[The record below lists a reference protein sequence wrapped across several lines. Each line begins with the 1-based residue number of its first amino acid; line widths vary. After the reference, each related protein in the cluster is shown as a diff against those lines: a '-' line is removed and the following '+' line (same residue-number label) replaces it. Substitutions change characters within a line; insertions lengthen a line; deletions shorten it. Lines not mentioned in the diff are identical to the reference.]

1 MPDPEP
7 IKSTSPDT
15 FLRRKKMAG
24 EDASTQ
30 ETSNKP
36 LKSEGDLDT
45 LYQIKE
51 TTTSTDPETDEPGV

>member
-1 MPDPEP
+1 MPNPEP

-15 FLRRKKMAG
+15 FLRRKKMDG

-36 LKSEGDLDT
+36 LKSGGDLDT

-51 TTTSTDPETDEPGV
+51 TTTRANPEIDEPGV